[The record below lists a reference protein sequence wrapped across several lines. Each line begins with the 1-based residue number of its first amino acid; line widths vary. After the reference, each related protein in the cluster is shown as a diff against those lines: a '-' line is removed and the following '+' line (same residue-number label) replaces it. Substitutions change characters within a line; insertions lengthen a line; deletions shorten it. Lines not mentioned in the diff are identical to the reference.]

1 MFEVKCL
8 FEIILD
14 FLNGQ
19 ADYSMLVSVF
29 IGLSISFIW
38 IFKTEFMLIQNIHS
52 PQDLQSVKNTPIVL
66 KVMIHIDKRLIW
78 IVKIIRRKENPGD
91 EPDPSISYPII

>member
-1 MFEVKCL
+1 L

-38 IFKTEFMLIQNIHS
+38 IFKIEFTLVQNIHS
-52 PQDLQSVKNTPIVL
+52 PQDFKIVKNTPIVL

-91 EPDPSISYPII
+91 EPDHLFPTPII

>member
-1 MFEVKCL
+1 L
-8 FEIILD
+8 FEIVLD

-19 ADYSMLVSVF
+19 ADYSMMISVF

-38 IFKTEFMLIQNIHS
+38 IFKIEFTLVQNIHS
-52 PQDLQSVKNTPIVL
+52 PQDLKIVKNTPIVL
-66 KVMIHIDKRLIW
+66 KAIIHVDKRLIW

-91 EPDPSISYPII
+91 EPDSSISYPII